1 MPKVTELEK
10 RDRICPKASSLSR
23 IRPKASSL
31 SKMNRQPTE
40 REETL
45 ANKAINK
52 GFASVIYRLL
62 TQLNVKEPTT
72 QAKVGGRFK

>member
-1 MPKVTELEK
+1 MPKVTKLGN
-10 RDRICPKASSLSR
+10 RDR

-62 TQLNVKEPTT
+62 TQLNVKEPPT